1 MLLLMA
7 YEPSRASFLQKEKA
21 DFRIVLPLSRSR
33 KGSVEH

>member
-21 DFRIVLPLSRSR
+21 DFHIILPLSH